1 MLLTPAPLLPLN
13 SELYYGDGVE
23 PRFSKVL
30 GVPTPGG
37 LKPYIVRMGL
47 GYSEVANIRRPQLP
61 ALPWGS
67 IVEIQGEPQVS
78 QLVLELAKAGYY
90 QMLHLG

>member
-1 MLLTPAPLLPLN
+1 
-13 SELYYGDGVE
+13 
-23 PRFSKVL
+23 
-30 GVPTPGG
+30 
-37 LKPYIVRMGL
+37 VRMGL